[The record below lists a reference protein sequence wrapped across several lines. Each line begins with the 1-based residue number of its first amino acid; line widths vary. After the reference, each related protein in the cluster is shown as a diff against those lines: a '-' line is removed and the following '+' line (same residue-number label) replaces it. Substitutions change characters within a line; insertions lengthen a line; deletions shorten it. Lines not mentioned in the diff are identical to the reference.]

1 MDTATPKATA
11 PLSSLPAQRL
21 DASGRAHVDVR
32 AIVALAIPFAAN
44 SAIQAIL
51 NLTDT
56 WFIGRIS
63 TSALAAIAAIHWPVI
78 ACIALFGGVGLAG
91 QTLVA
96 QAFGGRRLK
105 RASQA
110 GWISMWAALVVAPL
124 FWLIAING
132 NAVLDPFGL
141 DPEVQALSVQFWEP
155 RMYGAPLGVAL
166 WGIVGFFNGIGR
178 PRISFMVEALVCISN
193 AVFAQLFIFEL
204 GWGIAGGA
212 WATNCAQALGLLVAL
227 GIFVGPKM
235 HRMFHSRLMWRPRL
249 PKLIGQCQ
257 LGLPM
262 GMLIAADVLGFA
274 MFQLMQVHLGTVDGA
289 ATQVVMMLTSISFG
303 PAIGIAMAGT
313 TLVGQSIG
321 MGDRGWA
328 KRIGNSIVVMCMTYM
343 GTIGLL
349 LGLTAPWL
357 IPTFVADND
366 PQALAVI
373 QLGTTLMW
381 VAAAYQLFDGL
392 NFACSF
398 SLRGAGD
405 ATVPAICVLVLS
417 WLVFVPLAHMLS
429 FTPGGGWV
437 EGLPQFGLGALGGWL
452 AALTYIIL
460 ISTVLWL
467 RWRSGAWEKIR
478 LR

>member
-1 MDTATPKATA
+1 M
-11 PLSSLPAQRL
+11 
-21 DASGRAHVDVR
+21 DVR
-32 AIVALAIPFAAN
+32 AIIALAVPFAAN
-44 SAIQAIL
+44 SSIQAIL

-96 QAFGGRRLK
+96 QSFGGRRYR

-110 GWISMWAALVVAPL
+110 GWMSAWAALVVVPV
-124 FWLIAING
+124 FWFIAMNG
-132 NAVLDPFGL
+132 NALLNPFGL
-141 DPEVQALSVQFWEP
+141 SPEVQALAVQFWEP
-155 RMYGAPLGVAL
+155 RMLGAPLGVAL
-166 WGIVGFFNGIGR
+166 WGMVGFFNGIGR
-178 PRISFMVEALVCISN
+178 PKISFLVEALVCVSN
-193 AVFAQLFIFEL
+193 ALFAQLFIFEL
-204 GWGIAGGA
+204 GLGIAGAA
-212 WATNCAQALGLLVAL
+212 WATNCAQALGLLVAV
-227 GIFVGPKM
+227 GIFIGPKLN
-235 HRMFHSRLMWRPRL
+235 RMFRSRLMWRPRAS
-249 PKLIGQCQ
+249 KLGAQVK

-289 ATQVVMMLTSISFG
+289 ATQIVMMLTSISFM

-321 MGDRGWA
+321 MGDHAWA
-328 KRIGNSIVVMCMTYM
+328 RRIGNSIIVMCMTYM
-343 GTIGLL
+343 GSIGLL

-357 IPTFVADND
+357 IPTFVAGND

-373 QLGTTLMW
+373 QLGATLMW

-405 ATVPAICVLVLS
+405 ATVPAICVLLLS
-417 WLVFVPLAHMLS
+417 WLIFVPLAHALS
-429 FTPGGGWV
+429 FEPGGGWV
-437 EGLPQFGLGALGGWL
+437 EGLPQLGLGALGGWL
-452 AALTYIIL
+452 AALIYIIL
-460 ISTVLWL
+460 ISLVLLL
-467 RWRSGAWEKIR
+467 RWRSRAWESIR

>member
-1 MDTATPKATA
+1 MDTVIPKATA
-11 PLSSLPAQRL
+11 PISSLPAQRL

-96 QAFGGRRLK
+96 QAFGGRRMK

-110 GWISMWAALVVAPL
+110 GWMSMWAALVVAPL
-124 FWLIAING
+124 FWLIAMNG

-141 DPEVQALSVQFWEP
+141 DPEVQALSVQFWQP
-155 RMYGAPLGVAL
+155 RMFGAPLGVAL

-249 PKLIGQCQ
+249 AKLAAQCK

-262 GMLIAADVLGFA
+262 GMLIAADVLSTA
-274 MFQLMQVHLGTVDGA
+274 TTTPITAEQLAAVKPVLQQQMLVDKATASQAAAKLDQAADSGKLTLDVDAADALIKAVGAARDRALVDRRSHADGA
-289 ATQVVMMLTSISFG
+289 
-303 PAIGIAMAGT
+303 
-313 TLVGQSIG
+313 
-321 MGDRGWA
+321 
-328 KRIGNSIVVMCMTYM
+328 
-343 GTIGLL
+343 
-349 LGLTAPWL
+349 
-357 IPTFVADND
+357 
-366 PQALAVI
+366 
-373 QLGTTLMW
+373 
-381 VAAAYQLFDGL
+381 
-392 NFACSF
+392 
-398 SLRGAGD
+398 
-405 ATVPAICVLVLS
+405 
-417 WLVFVPLAHMLS
+417 
-429 FTPGGGWV
+429 
-437 EGLPQFGLGALGGWL
+437 
-452 AALTYIIL
+452 
-460 ISTVLWL
+460 
-467 RWRSGAWEKIR
+467 
-478 LR
+478 